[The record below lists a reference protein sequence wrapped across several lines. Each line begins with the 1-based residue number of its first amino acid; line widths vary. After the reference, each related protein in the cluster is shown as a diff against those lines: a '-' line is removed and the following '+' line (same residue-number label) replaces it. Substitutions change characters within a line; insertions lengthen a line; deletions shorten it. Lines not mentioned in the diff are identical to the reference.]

1 MPRWGNEEKA
11 VMNYPFAKLEK
22 LAEET
27 ILLLEQKN
35 NKTKLAA
42 LLQEAAAEAKH
53 CRTYYL
59 QHLYAA
65 KSKKQQK
72 AWITATVT
80 AATNINNHFFK
91 VQQFINRQSA
101 TLTVLTEM
109 EKLIE
114 FLAAQFPFSF
124 NRHHA
129 APLHY
134 VQQQQKEILP
144 YYVQCKAALQKEQ
157 PEEKA
162 WKFLWSAA
170 DSILQSTENSSPT
183 FHDLFYMRDLLKE
196 IPAVSK
202 IISTEL
208 FSSAEIFLMTHGFNE
223 EQFVAYLLQKMQD
236 AVIAD
241 PKQYFEEQR
250 KYLVQ
255 LSVQEKG
262 LFRSNKKSCFNI
274 LIRYANTELRFSCK
288 SKHANTGSQSME
300 NEKIF
305 ISSLP
310 VGQIAIILRLLVE
323 GGHIKPINLK
333 LFLQKMSAMMGTEN
347 KSMISA
353 ESLRNKYYSPERPA
367 LQAVKDIFF
376 GCIKNMKR
384 LEG

>member
-1 MPRWGNEEKA
+1 
-11 VMNYPFAKLEK
+11 
-22 LAEET
+22 
-27 ILLLEQKN
+27 
-35 NKTKLAA
+35 
-42 LLQEAAAEAKH
+42 
-53 CRTYYL
+53 
-59 QHLYAA
+59 
-65 KSKKQQK
+65 
-72 AWITATVT
+72 
-80 AATNINNHFFK
+80 
-91 VQQFINRQSA
+91 
-101 TLTVLTEM
+101 
-109 EKLIE
+109 
-114 FLAAQFPFSF
+114 
-124 NRHHA
+124 
-129 APLHY
+129 
-134 VQQQQKEILP
+134 
-144 YYVQCKAALQKEQ
+144 
-157 PEEKA
+157 
-162 WKFLWSAA
+162 
-170 DSILQSTENSSPT
+170 
-183 FHDLFYMRDLLKE
+183 
-196 IPAVSK
+196 
-202 IISTEL
+202 
-208 FSSAEIFLMTHGFNE
+208 
-223 EQFVAYLLQKMQD
+223 MQD